1 MKRLLLISA
10 ILVIACGMFTSCRTY
25 YSVSKASDYTNAYV
39 GKTHNDIVYALGAP
53 DRQTSDGSGGTILI
67 YEDFTT
73 QSVAT
78 AHNVNYYTGT
88 YTPGA
93 TSTTHTDY
101 AHFYINSNG
110 KCYNVKT
117 NHKKT
122 VSKFA
127 PGKTAFL
134 VAGCSLPVIILTI
147 LASVAGDL

>member
-1 MKRLLLISA
+1 MKRLLFISA

-39 GKTHNDIVYALGAP
+39 GKNHNDIVYALGAP
-53 DRQTSDGSGGTILI
+53 DRQTSDGAGGTILI

-78 AHNVNYYTGT
+78 AHNVNYYSGT
-88 YTPGA
+88 YTPG
-93 TSTTHTDY
+93 TKSTTHTDY

-110 KCYNVKT
+110 TCYNVKT
-117 NHKKT
+117 NHTKT

-127 PGKTAFL
+127 PGKTIFL
-134 VAGCSLPVIILTI
+134 SLGILTPLI
-147 LASVAGDL
+147 TALIAGLAE

>member
-1 MKRLLLISA
+1 MKRLLFISA
-10 ILVIACGMFTSCRTY
+10 ILLIASSMFTSCRTY

-39 GKTHNDIVYALGAP
+39 GKSHNDIVYALGAP

-93 TSTTHTDY
+93 RSTTHTDY
-101 AHFYINSNG
+101 AHFYIGSNG

-117 NHKKT
+117 NHTKT

-127 PGKTAFL
+127 PGKTIFL
-134 VAGCSLPVIILTI
+134 GLGCALPVISLLVGL
-147 LASVAGDL
+147 LAGN